1 MAFKKKVEEKVLDVD
16 AAMQGTLNFKDPV
29 NLRINGK
36 FEGNLET
43 KGNLTL
49 GQTAIIL
56 ADIIGDN
63 IVIGG
68 RVKGKIVARERL
80 TLLPS
85 AIVEGDIYPAKLNI
99 AEGAIL
105 EGGCSMLRDYL
116 NAEELAKYLEVELNT
131 VMEWA
136 NSAKLPARKE
146 GNDWKFER
154 KAIDAWVAA
163 GKIGNTDDHE

>member
-1 MAFKKKVEEKVLDVD
+1 MAFSSSKKKPEDKTLDVD
-16 AAMQGTLNFKDPV
+16 ASMQGSLVFKDAV

-43 KGNLTL
+43 RGNLTI
-49 GQTAIIL
+49 GNTAVVA

-63 IVIGG
+63 IIVGG
-68 RVKGKIVARERL
+68 RVRGHITAKERL

-105 EGGCSMLRDYL
+105 EGKCFMLHDFL
-116 NAEELAKYLEVELNT
+116 NSEELARYLEVDLNSI
-131 VMEWA
+131 MDWA
-136 NSAKLPARKE
+136 NSGKVPALKE
-146 GNDWKFER
+146 GSDWKFER
-154 KAIDAWVAA
+154 KAIDSWLAQ
-163 GKIGNTDDHE
+163 GKIEK